1 MNSAVKTINC
11 RPPKGIDGRN
21 ICVVTLDTGIC
32 PCADLP
38 LKRIL
43 FFKDF
48 VNGKEQPYD
57 DNGHGT
63 HVAGCLGGNGFLS
76 GGLYRGVAP
85 SCRIISLKT
94 LDEGGNGTAKWT
106 FDAIKWIL
114 KNKDIYNIRI
124 VNMSVGTGD
133 KSIYKSLADAAFALW
148 QKGIIVCAASGN
160 NDPSGITSPGINRHI
175 ITAGSIEDGRLFRI
189 KENGRA
195 YVKPDIFAPGKDIVS
210 CMADNF
216 SFETAKRRRE
226 KIVGTGYVKMSGS
239 SMSTPMVSGA
249 AALILQQKPFLT
261 PNHIKKIIVSSA
273 TVINGKKILN
283 IENMFKY

>member
-32 PCADLP
+32 PCADIP

-48 VNGKEQPYD
+48 VNGKEKPYD

-106 FDAIKWIL
+106 FDARKWI
-114 KNKDIYNIRI
+114 
-124 VNMSVGTGD
+124 
-133 KSIYKSLADAAFALW
+133 
-148 QKGIIVCAASGN
+148 
-160 NDPSGITSPGINRHI
+160 
-175 ITAGSIEDGRLFRI
+175 
-189 KENGRA
+189 
-195 YVKPDIFAPGKDIVS
+195 
-210 CMADNF
+210 
-216 SFETAKRRRE
+216 
-226 KIVGTGYVKMSGS
+226 
-239 SMSTPMVSGA
+239 
-249 AALILQQKPFLT
+249 
-261 PNHIKKIIVSSA
+261 
-273 TVINGKKILN
+273 
-283 IENMFKY
+283 